1 VVAGA
6 WGRDREEDDVTS
18 DRALKQ
24 AVRERAARTGERY
37 TEARRA
43 VLAAGAG
50 AAEFEF
56 DRQVATLAHRGYPGA
71 CGLGESAF
79 AAQLEPLRAL
89 ACGMDANADAEG
101 GRFGFVIVVRDRLLP
116 SVRAIELVRR
126 RGRAGFL
133 SMLTAGEL
141 AAFAPIEPVTPPD
154 GGAYL
159 LCDVDSG
166 RSSRNMTPHDGLAQI
181 LAAGRSPLTVE
192 EGIAL
197 ITQFP
202 AAVATNG
209 GISLAGSRCGDRRVT
224 ALWISKGAPKLG
236 WCWAGN
242 PHTWLG
248 IGSCAGRV
256 GAAG

>member
-1 VVAGA
+1 M
-6 WGRDREEDDVTS
+6 
-18 DRALKQ
+18 
-24 AVRERAARTGERY
+24 
-37 TEARRA
+37 
-43 VLAAGAG
+43 
-50 AAEFEF
+50 
-56 DRQVATLAHRGYPGA
+56 ATLAHGGYPAA
-71 CGLGESAF
+71 CGLGASAF

-89 ACGMDANADAEG
+89 ARTMDANADVEG
-101 GRFGFVIVVRDRLLP
+101 CRFGFVIVVRDRLLP
-116 SVRAIELVRR
+116 RARAIELVRR
-126 RGRAGFL
+126 RGRAGVL

-154 GGAYL
+154 GSAYL
-159 LCDVDSG
+159 LCDVDGG
-166 RSSRNMTPHDGLAQI
+166 RSSRNVTPDDGLAQI

-202 AAVATNG
+202 EAVATNG

-224 ALWISKGAPKLG
+224 ALWLSKGAPKLG